1 MRLISRMGHCHVKQ
15 WDNIA
20 HRGSDPTMDWLSWCA
35 GRFWEWWM
43 RETTV
48 FQPNLK
54 KSTHWCM
61 KSRLNMR
68 AAFKRASLL
77 KPTMPVMAHLLS
89 RTALLMLRPGQLPLW
104 VVTCTATSCPT
115 LLLWVFVTGKTSKLM
130 VLVICQVLTKA
141 WRWDKSYC
149 NSYTII
155 RGRALFQR
163 LQKGSGAHIQLQ
175 KKFML
180 LSCPSETS
188 TCHFMTPP
196 RPVVHSNGLC
206 YSTKQVCTRCD
217 ALPILAEMLSAPATV
232 SDMPT
237 TGWVRTWRN
246 KGMFPC

>member
-1 MRLISRMGHCHVKQ
+1 MLLTWTLFFLTASVCSSRGYSSVMWCWQMRLISRMGHCHVKQ

-115 LLLWVFVTGKTSKLM
+115 LLLWVFVTGKTSSACHM
-130 VLVICQVLTKA
+130 P
-141 WRWDKSYC
+141 
-149 NSYTII
+149 
-155 RGRALFQR
+155 
-163 LQKGSGAHIQLQ
+163 GA
-175 KKFML
+175 
-180 LSCPSETS
+180 
-188 TCHFMTPP
+188 
-196 RPVVHSNGLC
+196 
-206 YSTKQVCTRCD
+206 D
-217 ALPILAEMLSAPATV
+217 
-232 SDMPT
+232 
-237 TGWVRTWRN
+237 
-246 KGMFPC
+246 